1 MGERHPPSPSRT
13 RSETEGDGVGVGV
26 VREGGEAEPEG
37 RRVLWQR
44 LSRDDT
50 VTLQQGDPGL
60 EVEGLEEVG
69 PAGCPRPSPDSLPG
83 PGGSQALLKRWSLGS
98 FPKPAEILRDLG
110 KTAQRKQES
119 LF

>member
-50 VTLQQGDPGL
+50 VTLQRADRTWRWRGWKRSAQSAA
-60 EVEGLEEVG
+60 
-69 PAGCPRPSPDSLPG
+69 PAHPLTA
-83 PGGSQALLKRWSLGS
+83 SQAPGAAR
-98 FPKPAEILRDLG
+98 PC
-110 KTAQRKQES
+110 
-119 LF
+119 